1 MHKKLLLYK
10 LDRLL
15 HLLETTE
22 PKEEKLPDNELF
34 TSDLIKVRDW
44 YDTIENFPE
53 WKEEIDIV
61 NVMNQANSIWKFRHK
76 IKELGWDNYN
86 TTDEEI
92 KAHILKG
99 EKIAAIK
106 LYRKHQCEVC
116 GKQVTLAEAK
126 EYVDALEKTLKVS
139 Q

>member
-1 MHKKLLLYK
+1 MDKIFMFDIDGTLTPS
-10 LDRLL
+10 RLMM
-15 HLLETTE
+15 TE
-22 PKEEKLPDNELF
+22 KFAKFFDKWSEEL
-34 TSDLIKVRDW
+34 
-44 YDTIENFPE
+44 
-53 WKEEIDIV
+53 DIV
-61 NVMNQANSIWKFRHK
+61 SVMNQANSIWKFRHK
-76 IKELGWDNYN
+76 IKKLGWDNYN

>member
-1 MHKKLLLYK
+1 MDKKLLLYK

-34 TSDLIKVRDW
+34 TSDLILVRDW
-44 YDTIENFPE
+44 YDTIETFDK
-53 WKEEIDIV
+53 WSEELDIV
-61 NVMNQANSIWKFRHK
+61 SVMNQANSIWKFRHK
-76 IKELGWDNYN
+76 IKKLGWDNYN

-106 LYRKHQCEVC
+106 LYRKHQCEDC
-116 GKQVTLAEAK
+116 GKQVSLKEAK
-126 EYVDALEKTLKVS
+126 DYVDAIQKTLS
-139 Q
+139 IT

>member
-1 MHKKLLLYK
+1 MDNKLILAK
-10 LDRLL
+10 IDRLL
-15 HLLETTE
+15 HLCQKTE
-22 PKEEKLPDNELF
+22 PKDKEKLPDNQLF
-34 TSDLIKVRDW
+34 THDLIKVKDW
-44 YDTIENFPE
+44 YDDIKNNPRWRENH
-53 WKEEIDIV
+53 DV
-61 NVMNQANSIWKFRHK
+61 VTVMTQANSIWKFRHK

-116 GKQVTLAEAK
+116 GKQVSLKEAK
-126 EYVDALEKTLKVS
+126 EYVDAIQKTLS
-139 Q
+139 IT

>member
-1 MHKKLLLYK
+1 MDKKLLLYK

-34 TSDLIKVRDW
+34 TSDLILVRDW
-44 YDTIENFPE
+44 YDTIETFDK
-53 WKEEIDIV
+53 WSEELDIV
-61 NVMNQANSIWKFRHK
+61 SVMNQANSIWKFRHK
-76 IKELGWDNYN
+76 IKKLGWDNYN

-116 GKQVTLAEAK
+116 GKQVSLKEAK
-126 EYVDALEKTLKVS
+126 DYVDAIQKTLS
-139 Q
+139 IT

>member
-34 TSDLIKVRDW
+34 TSDLIKVRDL
-44 YDTIENFPE
+44 YDTIENHPK
-53 WKEEIDIV
+53 WKEEFDVV
-61 NVMNQANSIWKFRHK
+61 NVMKQANSIWKFRHK

-126 EYVDALEKTLKVS
+126 EYVDALAKTLKVN